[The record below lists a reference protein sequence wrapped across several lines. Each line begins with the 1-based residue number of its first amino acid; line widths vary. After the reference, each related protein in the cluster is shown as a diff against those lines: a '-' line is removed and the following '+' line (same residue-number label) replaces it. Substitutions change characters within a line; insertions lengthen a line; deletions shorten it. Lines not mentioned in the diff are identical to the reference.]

1 MIRLPL
7 DGAVEDPGVPPSGL
21 KIPRSAKR
29 PRSEAEWDS
38 GDLRVPGWNIPRSA
52 LRPRS
57 ATEWDCGALC

>member
-1 MIRLPL
+1 
-7 DGAVEDPGVPPSGL
+7 L